1 MRVFIAIILT
11 EKMKYALG
19 NVIHDMKKSGSRGN
33 FTIPDNMHIT
43 LAFIG
48 EVADVTEI
56 EETLD
61 EVEFRSFELKL

>member
-48 EVADVTEI
+48 
-56 EETLD
+56 
-61 EVEFRSFELKL
+61 